1 MARKKEFDPHR
12 ALRAAVDVFWD
23 SGYEKASV
31 DDLMEKMGAGRQSLY
46 DTFGNKRSLYLQALD
61 EYRTMTQA
69 DAKNL
74 FDTSG
79 LSVRDCFRTILFGI
93 SGESRA
99 KLERGCMMI
108 NANLERARADKAL
121 NALIKRNA
129 NEVREIFSTA
139 LRRGQ
144 RTGEIAPEKDPAALA
159 TFMFSTVHGM
169 RHLGRTSADRAALEQ
184 IAGVALAALD

>member
-1 MARKKEFDPHR
+1 MARRKEFNPHQ

-23 SGYEKASV
+23 SGYEKTSL
-31 DDLMEKMGAGRQSLY
+31 DDLMNGMGVGRQSLY

-69 DAKNL
+69 DTKNL
-74 FDTSG
+74 FESG
-79 LSVRDCFRTILFGI
+79 LGVRDCFRAILFGI
-93 SGESRA
+93 AGESRA

-129 NEVREIFSTA
+129 AEVREIFSTA
-139 LRRGQ
+139 VRSGQ
-144 RTGEIAPEKDPAALA
+144 RAGEIPKDKDPMALA

-184 IAGVALAALD
+184 IATVALGALD